1 MPRQYSTQF
10 RERVLGLVDEGRDI
24 VELAGELEI
33 SSATIYRWRKQSKVD
48 AGDLPYAGTPAV
60 SQLASQTSFLRSITS
75 KLRCPSNRVKPL

>member
-48 AGDLPYAGTPAV
+48 AGEIAGVTVRLPRSSLMRDAGSV
-60 SQLASQTSFLRSITS
+60 NWKKNSLRHSSQR
-75 KLRCPSNRVKPL
+75 RC